1 MCAGFVL
8 WVGQK
13 PVLESQK
20 EPRGKK
26 DSKGY
31 KQAKKGARSLRY
43 LGRTRSA
50 GDDECLNNAAFV
62 FSVGDQSARRTSA
75 SLYPHPPFQTFLKSQ
90 KGREEEK
97 QQEKGKN
104 K

>member
-62 FSVGDQSARRTSA
+62 FSVGDQCARS
-75 SLYPHPPFQTFLKSQ
+75 FF
-90 KGREEEK
+90 
-97 QQEKGKN
+97 
-104 K
+104 

>member
-20 EPRGKK
+20 EPRDKK

-43 LGRTRSA
+43 LGPDLLET
-50 GDDECLNNAAFV
+50 
-62 FSVGDQSARRTSA
+62 TSA
-75 SLYPHPPFQTFLKSQ
+75 SITPRLFSRCETRAHPGLIQSPLSSPTLPNLLEIQDARRKFLL
-90 KGREEEK
+90 GLVTE
-97 QQEKGKN
+97 N
-104 K
+104 